1 MKEKIKEFEIKAH
14 YHFNSNMTIEAIS
27 REEAEKIA
35 RKTILQLCKEELKCQ
50 DNIIIDIIKEHVIT
64 PEERANLEQMGVIE
78 PLPQRKKRET
88 KKKDEKLDLDEKTK
102 TKTTKRTKK

>member
-1 MKEKIKEFEIKAH
+1 MKEKVKEFEIKAH
-14 YHFNSNMTIEAIS
+14 YNFLANMTIEAAS

-35 RKTILQLCKEELKCQ
+35 RKTLLQLCKDELKYQ

-64 PEERANLEQMGVIE
+64 PEERTNLEQMGVIE
-78 PLPQRKKRET
+78 PLPQRKTR
-88 KKKDEKLDLDEKTK
+88 KKKYEQVDLDQKTK

>member
-14 YHFNSNMTIEAIS
+14 YNFNSNMTIEAAS

-35 RKTILQLCKEELKCQ
+35 RKTLLQLCKDELKYQ

-64 PEERANLEQMGVIE
+64 PEERTNLESMGVIE
-78 PLPQRKKRET
+78 PLPQRKKRES
-88 KKKDEKLDLDEKTK
+88 KKKDEKVDCNKKTK
-102 TKTTKRTKK
+102 TKTSTRSKK

>member
-14 YHFNSNMTIEAIS
+14 YHFNSNMVIEATS

-35 RKTILQLCKEELKCQ
+35 RKTLLQLCKDEMKYQ

-64 PEERANLEQMGVIE
+64 PEERTNLESMGVIE
-78 PLPQRKKRET
+78 PLPQKKKRIAKE
-88 KKKDEKLDLDEKTK
+88 KDEKVDNNKKTK
-102 TKTTKRTKK
+102 TKTPTRSKK